1 MADSKDD
8 LQSAINI
15 LYISFMNLV
24 TSPLNLGLVGII
36 IFLVYKI
43 YKSRNQSIE
52 PQPEEIKLPKLKKDF
67 TVEELR
73 KYDGTQPDGR
83 ILVAVNGNVF
93 DVTRKGKCFYGP
105 GGPYSAFGGRD
116 ASRGL
121 AKFTVDITD
130 NDYDDLSDLNA
141 MEMESV
147 REWEMQFKEKYE
159 YVGRLLRPGEEPTNY
174 SEEEEDVNNSGESE
188 KEKEKEKPKFE

>member
-105 GGPYSAFGGRD
+105 GLYNFI
-116 ASRGL
+116 L
-121 AKFTVDITD
+121 
-130 NDYDDLSDLNA
+130 LN
-141 MEMESV
+141 
-147 REWEMQFKEKYE
+147 FF
-159 YVGRLLRPGEEPTNY
+159 L
-174 SEEEEDVNNSGESE
+174 
-188 KEKEKEKPKFE
+188 